1 MSQARF
7 CKNHAAP
14 ATVRENDD
22 EWLQAPVLK
31 RKRPIEQEAKID
43 CLTSRPFL
51 PWASAW
57 RDAQSICLFT
67 AFAVI
72 DPDRRA
78 KTTVEETKR

>member
-1 MSQARF
+1 MVL
-7 CKNHAAP
+7 CKNQAAL
-14 ATVRENDD
+14 ATLWENND
-22 EWLQAPVLK
+22 EWLQAPILK

-67 AFAVI
+67 PFAVI